1 MCAPTSGKAVLAP
14 LLPWQSAAA
23 QKTRVEKLIL
33 AVNGLCDAPLTR
45 YGHQDGPCTRASR
58 LEVWAPPPVLHG
70 AAWRTRGAE
79 EGAFGTV
86 GYASTILWRWLVAS
100 SASGASS
107 PRSIWK
113 EPGDLTTDEAVLERG
128 LVGLTHTGG
137 HHRWMPSNLDRPGDS
152 AEHHADRQQRSKSS
166 TSGGCHQSADTAQV
180 VSCDLV
186 AATAALRV
194 AARAAR
200 EGWHPKKPGPLLPT
214 TSENWA
220 PGRLLTDI

>member
-1 MCAPTSGKAVLAP
+1 MPPRWACTS
-14 LLPWQSAAA
+14 
-23 QKTRVEKLIL
+23 
-33 AVNGLCDAPLTR
+33 
-45 YGHQDGPCTRASR
+45 ASR
-58 LEVWAPPPVLHG
+58 AEITAPPPLLHG

-107 PRSIWK
+107 RRSIWK

-137 HHRWMPSNLDRPGDS
+137 HRRWMPSNLDRSGS

-214 TSENWA
+214 RPQQLLEEIRCSRPASTARRRPPRRPTLPSE
-220 PGRLLTDI
+220 RVEYL

>member
-1 MCAPTSGKAVLAP
+1 M
-14 LLPWQSAAA
+14 
-23 QKTRVEKLIL
+23 
-33 AVNGLCDAPLTR
+33 
-45 YGHQDGPCTRASR
+45 
-58 LEVWAPPPVLHG
+58 
-70 AAWRTRGAE
+70 
-79 EGAFGTV
+79 
-86 GYASTILWRWLVAS
+86 
-100 SASGASS
+100 
-107 PRSIWK
+107 
-113 EPGDLTTDEAVLERG
+113 TTDEAVLERG

-137 HHRWMPSNLDRPGDS
+137 HHRWVPSNLDRPGDS

-214 TSENWA
+214 RPQLLEEIRCSRPASTARRRPPRRPTLPSE
-220 PGRLLTDI
+220 RVEYL